1 LCLEPYEYDAF
12 RHCREG
18 ETGRLGMVILDNY
31 IVRIYRRDKSDPDR
45 IVGIVED
52 IASNV
57 QRRFTGFTELSKI
70 LVAAEGRSPRK
81 KRGKLPAK
89 ERK

>member
-1 LCLEPYEYDAF
+1 
-12 RHCREG
+12 
-18 ETGRLGMVILDNY
+18 MVILDNY

-57 QRRFTGFTELSKI
+57 QRRFTGFQELSKI
-70 LVAAEGRSPRK
+70 LVAAERRSPRK
-81 KRGKLPAK
+81 KWGRLPAK
-89 ERK
+89 KRK